1 VIDGVT
7 VFVGVIDGVGVL
19 VGVYDG
25 VTVKVGVTEG
35 LNIGVDVGVLVTVIV
50 GVTDGVGVG
59 GIKFTTLSNI
69 GRGCPIKR
77 VYFTGLKTVPILTQ

>member
-7 VFVGVIDGVGVL
+7 VFVGV
-19 VGVYDG
+19 YDG
-25 VTVKVGVTEG
+25 VIVKVGVTDG
-35 LNIGVDVGVLVTVIV
+35 LTIGVDVGVLVTVIV
-50 GVTDGVGVG
+50 GVTDGLGVG

-77 VYFTGLKTVPILTQ
+77 VYSTFL